1 MSVRPRRRSTSGSER
16 KRPLSLSGAT
26 KVALAVSATAA
37 VCLTAG
43 VATGAIPGGGGK
55 ISACY
60 TKIGGVLRV
69 IDVEKASPERCT
81 RFEESIS
88 WNQAGQ
94 PGPAGPAGPAGP
106 KGDKGDKGEAGDRL
120 SPEATTIQQQAEDTL
135 SKAKL
140 GKPKVSSKQA
150 HQVANLEPAPGE
162 AFQFLRSEKVQ
173 LADWFKTKQYT
184 YLGRLVLPKGRF
196 GVTLTARA
204 SATAGAPDY
213 PSTYQGRV
221 SCLVRTQA
229 TSDGAEGQGVIALQR
244 AVTLQKAV
252 NSVTLHCTGWAGA
265 LSNARLVATRL
276 RKITTFGH

>member
-1 MSVRPRRRSTSGSER
+1 VNAMRFRIPHPSPALVVAVAALIAAAG
-16 KRPLSLSGAT
+16 GG
-26 KVALAVSATAA
+26 ALAQTGGGGVIEGCVSR
-37 VCLTAG
+37 
-43 VATGAIPGGGGK
+43 TGAIEL
-55 ISACY
+55 ITAENTACDA
-60 TKIGGVLRV
+60 TQQPI
-69 IDVEKASPERCT
+69 A
-81 RFEESIS
+81 
-88 WNQAGQ
+88 WNQQ
-94 PGPAGPAGPAGP
+94 GP

-120 SPEATTIQQQAEDTL
+120 SPEATAIRQQAEDTL

-229 TSDGAEGQGVIALQR
+229 TSDEAEGQGVIALQR